1 MNLTRKA
8 GLQSTDAV
16 ERETITPGIGVSTP
30 NSTERMMTLTGLL
43 CIYFVSLYQFDNN
56 LLHIVAERDYH
67 RHPHANPNPNPNPS
81 SNPNPNPNPNPRPN
95 RTLNLTLS

>member
-30 NSTERMMTLTGLL
+30 NSTERMMTLTCLL

-56 LLHIVAERDYH
+56 LLHIVAVRAAIGTLT
-67 RHPHANPNPNPNPS
+67 PP
-81 SNPNPNPNPNPRPN
+81 PRLP
-95 RTLNLTLS
+95 TSHLQAVIDETKVDDAEA